1 MSSTSP
7 LSLVDD
13 ILPRVHDLSDIE
25 LALLLCLVAQEHGIL
40 TTASPSLDSLVQE
53 LFLAATKTFGLT
65 CAIIECS
72 PQTSLD
78 QFASGLLVSSAFPP
92 PSSSRNT
99 PSPRPDYFI
108 NNPRR
113 SRLSSSS
120 AQAPSASI
128 ANCVLAKNLHLA
140 PRLVQ
145 IQVLELLRTGRI
157 LTRTSVH
164 ATPKRFILIPV
175 LEASSPGT
183 CPRLTSHLVDFFAL
197 AHWHDPEEGFLNLE
211 EAESGGDEEH
221 AERASTKSAVRAE
234 ALYDVAPANEPLISE
249 DVSDPPPRHYDD
261 VGAIS
266 TSASMSLHA
275 AFLQMVNQLAQL
287 SQQVAVEVEVTRYQM
302 NIVSFLRMHRA
313 VRDGISPAATK
324 HFGKIM
330 RCLAPLHN
338 LDYVTPALVGI
349 AARKVYLHRIRI
361 TTPEDERSMQW
372 GSRLEAVA
380 ALLKD
385 VGPEHV
391 VDEVLDTVTAP
402 L

>member
-25 LALLLCLVAQEHGIL
+25 LALLLCLVAHEHGIL

-92 PSSSRNT
+92 PPPPPPSSSRNT
-99 PSPRPDYFI
+99 PSPRPDYFV

-249 DVSDPPPRHYDD
+249 D
-261 VGAIS
+261 
-266 TSASMSLHA
+266 
-275 AFLQMVNQLAQL
+275 MVNQLAQL

-324 HFGKIM
+324 HFGRIM

-361 TTPEDERSMQW
+361 TTPEGERSMQW

-385 VGPEHV
+385 VGSEHV